1 MPKGSGKQRGPLLG
15 FWSETG
21 SLAACEIA
29 AIVGY
34 DIVVLD
40 MEHGAI
46 STDAADRLVAHA
58 KSLGLTVY
66 SRVASAGRVPIQQA
80 LDFGA
85 DGVIV
90 PQIKD
95 LEHARNVTAFAKY
108 PPLGSRGIGFSRTM
122 NYGAVDDTFL
132 DAENRRTLC
141 FPMIETPDALRDSE
155 KIAALETVDGLF
167 VGPSDL
173 AATRGRGLPKG
184 SKEDEADALGVAQ
197 AAAKMSKRWAIP
209 AVSPKAFAFAREH
222 GADFVTI
229 NDDLSALR
237 AGLEQALSV
246 AET

>member
-1 MPKGSGKQRGPLLG
+1 MQKGSGKRKGPMLG
-15 FWSETG
+15 FWLETDN
-21 SLAACEIA
+21 LAACEIG

-46 STDAADRLVAHA
+46 STDAADRLVSHA
-58 KSLGLTVY
+58 KRLGLTVY
-66 SRVASAGRVPIQQA
+66 SRVATAARVPIQQA

-85 DGVIV
+85 DGIIV
-90 PQIKD
+90 PQITD
-95 LEHARNVTAFAKY
+95 VAHARDVAALAKY

-122 NYGAVDDTFL
+122 DYGGVDDAFL

-141 FPMIETPDALRDSE
+141 FLMIETPDALRDAE

-167 VGPSDL
+167 IGPSDL
-173 AATRGRGLPKG
+173 AATRGRGLPKE
-184 SKEDEADALGVAQ
+184 SKEDEADARS
-197 AAAKMSKRWAIP
+197 AAEAAVRRKKRWGIP
-209 AVSPKAFAFAREH
+209 AGTPKAFAFAREL

-229 NDDLSALR
+229 NDDLSAMR
-237 AGLEQALSV
+237 AGLEQALSL